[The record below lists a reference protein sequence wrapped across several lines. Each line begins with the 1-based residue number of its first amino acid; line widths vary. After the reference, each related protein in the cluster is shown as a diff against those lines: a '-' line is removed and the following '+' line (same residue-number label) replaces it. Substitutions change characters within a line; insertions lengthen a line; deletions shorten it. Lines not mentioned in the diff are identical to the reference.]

1 MGTAATDQSKA
12 NGRGTTVTVNGANR
26 QIATPPETPLLYALR
41 NELGLVGTRFGC
53 GANQCGACFVL
64 VDGRPVPS
72 CDTPIWSVAGNE
84 VTTVEGL
91 DATPVGAVLQ
101 QAFLAEQAGQC
112 GYCLSG
118 VLISATALLHSNPD
132 PSEADV
138 RDALDRN
145 LCRCGSHNR
154 IVRAVLRAAAEVT
167 GR

>member
-1 MGTAATDQSKA
+1 MAAT
-12 NGRGTTVTVNGANR
+12 GTRVTVNGASR
-26 QIATPPETPLLYALR
+26 RIATAAETPLLYALR

-53 GANQCGACFVL
+53 GADQCGACFVL

-72 CDTPIWSVAGNE
+72 CDTPLWSVEGHE

-91 DATPVGAVLQ
+91 AATPVGAALQ
-101 QAFLAEQAGQC
+101 RAFLEEQAGQC
-112 GYCLSG
+112 GYCQSG
-118 VLISATALLHSNPD
+118 VLISATALLHSNPH

-154 IVRAVLRAAAEVT
+154 IVRAVLRAASEVM
-167 GR
+167 GG

>member
-1 MGTAATDQSKA
+1 MASPDQSIADGTA
-12 NGRGTTVTVNGANR
+12 TTVTVNGASR
-26 QIATPPETPLLYALR
+26 QIATAPETPLLYALR

-53 GANQCGACFVL
+53 GTNQCGACFVL
-64 VDGRPVPS
+64 VDGRALPS
-72 CDTPIWSVAGNE
+72 CDIPIWSVAGGD

-91 DATPVGAVLQ
+91 EATPVGAALQ

-118 VLISATALLHSNPD
+118 VLISATALLCSQPN
-132 PSEADV
+132 PSEGDV

-154 IVRAVLRAAAEVT
+154 IIRAVLRAAAEVR
-167 GR
+167 GE

>member
-1 MGTAATDQSKA
+1 MGPPDQEIA
-12 NGRGTTVTVNGANR
+12 DRQATTVTVNGASR
-26 QIATPPETPLLYALR
+26 QIATAPETPLLYALR
-41 NELGLVGTRFGC
+41 NELGLMGTRFGC

-72 CDTPIWSVAGNE
+72 CDIPIWSVAGGD

-91 DATPVGAVLQ
+91 DATPVGAALQ

-118 VLISATALLHSNPD
+118 VLMSASALLRSNPN
-132 PSEADV
+132 PSDADV

-154 IVRAVLRAAAEVT
+154 IIRAVLRAAEVM
-167 GR
+167 GG